1 MRIAVLGGSGL
12 VGAQVCSEAESRGHT
27 VLALSRR
34 SGIDVV
40 AGVGLAAA
48 LVDVDAIIDTFSEPS
63 SDPEKFRRAAE
74 NAQRAGAENGV
85 GTYVLVSIVNVDDDR
100 LAGVAHYRAKTAQ
113 EAMVRTGP
121 IPSTVVRTTQ
131 WFDFAPMIMSRTT
144 RGPVCAVPRVH
155 CQPVASASVA
165 RVLVDTAEAGTTR
178 PGFDLSGPEP
188 MWLGQMVRLLLTR
201 AGTRRIVLPVPFPG
215 AARAM
220 ASGVMLAPTGA
231 MIDTARFEDWRPEP
245 SPAG

>member
-12 VGAQVCSEAESRGHT
+12 LGAQVCAAAESRGHA

-34 SGIDVV
+34 SGIDLVTG
-40 AGVGLAAA
+40 AGLSAA
-48 LVDVDAIIDTFSEPS
+48 LVGVDAIIDTFSEPS
-63 SDPEKFRRAAE
+63 SDPEKFRRTAE

-100 LAGVAHYRAKTAQ
+100 LAGVAHFRAKTAH
-113 EAMVRTGP
+113 EATVRAGP

-131 WFDFAPMIMSRTT
+131 WFDFAPMIMAQTT
-144 RGPVCAVPRVH
+144 RGPVCAVPTVH

-165 RVLVDTAEAGTTR
+165 RVLVETAEAGATR
-178 PGFDLSGPEP
+178 PGLDLAGPEP
-188 MWLGQMVRLLLTR
+188 MWLGQMVRWLLAR
-201 AGTRRIVLPVPFPG
+201 AGQRRILLPVPFPR

-220 ASGVMLAPTGA
+220 ASGVMLAPSGA
-231 MIDTARFEDWRPEP
+231 LIDSARFEDWQP
-245 SPAG
+245 SG